1 MKYNYTE
8 DFSTAEKGDIL
19 HSCNGDELVIDS
31 IIFKDGRYVP
41 VVAGIEFDDI
51 DLYVTPK
58 YTLIKT

>member
-8 DFSTAEKGDIL
+8 DFST
-19 HSCNGDELVIDS
+19 
-31 IIFKDGRYVP
+31 
-41 VVAGIEFDDI
+41 AGIEFDDI